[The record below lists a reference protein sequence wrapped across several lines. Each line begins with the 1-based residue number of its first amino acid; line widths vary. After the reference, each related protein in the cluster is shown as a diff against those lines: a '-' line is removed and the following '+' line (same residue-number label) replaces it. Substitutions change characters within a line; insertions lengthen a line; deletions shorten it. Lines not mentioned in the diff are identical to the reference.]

1 MEDIADA
8 SANDNGYIVLC
19 ENLESLPEGK
29 IIESE
34 FRSLDDPIIFKI
46 NQQKPGAGI
55 KNR

>member
-8 SANDNGYIVLC
+8 SANDNGHIVLC

-29 IIESE
+29 IIEIE
-34 FRSLDDPIIFKI
+34 FRSLDDLIILKI
-46 NQQKPGAGI
+46 DQQKPGAGI

>member
-8 SANDNGYIVLC
+8 SANDNGNIVLC

-29 IIESE
+29 IIKIE
-34 FRSLDDPIIFKI
+34 FRSLDDPIILEI
-46 NQQKPGAGI
+46 NQQQPGAGI